1 MTTLSAMDKR
11 NFEDLFDMNTGYVI
25 NFSNSSFQ
33 QFIKAS
39 INIDIYED
47 LKYSEHTSKANKLR
61 QVWNQEPTYLVGKLM
76 LDLLDYFENYKL
88 KQNKLSEFDKK
99 MIEKLRIVSTELSN
113 NKNNVKLPVNKDYN
127 LNVLQ
132 ADIEQSLSQNKPIL
146 CIDRLHTFTV
156 RFIREICNNNNIEI
170 KSDKGKFYSLQSLIG
185 KLAKTYENDNL
196 FQSNFHIVVI
206 KSSISLFESFNDIR
220 NNKSFAHDNDIIG
233 DLEATY
239 IVKSIS
245 ELLIFIDKIENLRQK
260 ITNSQEAPKEDDY
273 YSDIPF

>member
-1 MTTLSAMDKR
+1 MATLSAMDKR
-11 NFEDLFDMNTGYVI
+11 NFEDLFGMSTGYVI
-25 NFSNSSFQ
+25 DFSNSSFQ
-33 QFIKAS
+33 QFIKDS

-47 LKYSEHTSKANKLR
+47 SQYKEYSSKANKLC
-61 QVWNQEPTYLVGKLM
+61 QIWEQEPTYLVGKLL

-88 KQNKLSEFDKK
+88 KQNSLSDYDKK
-99 MIEKLRIVSTELSN
+99 MIEKLLKVSTELTN
-113 NKNNVKLPVNKDYN
+113 DKNNVKLPIKQDYN
-127 LNVLQ
+127 LNLLQ

-185 KLAKTYENDNL
+185 KLAKTYENDDL
-196 FQSNFHIVVI
+196 FQSNFPIMVI
-206 KSSISLFESFNDIR
+206 KSSISLFDSFNDIR
-220 NNKSFAHDNDIIG
+220 NNNSFAHDNDIIG

-245 ELLIFIDKIENLRQK
+245 ELLNFINKIEKFRQRP
-260 ITNSQEAPKEDDY
+260 TTVATEEDL